1 MANPLMNESVWFHQQ
16 KFEQAEAHY
25 QQILAGTATPGQRT
39 RSVQQ
44 GKQGGSSLVN
54 EIAQARQEIS
64 KLLKNPI
71 AGGSVPPG
79 KMDSLERENRE
90 LRKVTDELRAM
101 VLKLENRVSALERG
115 SGVPAASA
123 SAPAAATPSKPA
135 DDDDDDDD
143 DMFGSDDEEEAAE
156 LEKLKAERVA
166 AYKAKKAS
174 KPTLIAKSN
183 LILEVKPWDDETD
196 MKELEQKVRQ
206 VSTDGLKWGSSK
218 LVPVGYGINKLQ
230 IMCVVEDDKVGTDFL
245 EESITAYEDFVQSV
259 DVVAFNKI

>member
-1 MANPLMNESVWFHQQ
+1 MASPLMNESVWFNQQ
-16 KFEQAEAHY
+16 KFEKAEANY
-25 QQILAGTATPGQRT
+25 QQILAGTATPGQIT
-39 RSVQQ
+39 
-44 GKQGGSSLVN
+44 GGGGS
-54 EIAQARQEIS
+54 APA
-64 KLLKNPI
+64 
-71 AGGSVPPG
+71 G
-79 KMDSLERENRE
+79 KMESLERENRE

-115 SGVPAASA
+115 SGAPAASA
-123 SAPAAATPSKPA
+123 AAAPAATKPSKPAA

-143 DMFGSDDEEEAAE
+143 FDMFGSDDEEEAAE
-156 LEKLKAERVA
+156 RERLQAERVA

-174 KPTLIAKSN
+174 KPALVAKSN
-183 LILEVKPWDDETD
+183 IILEVKPWDDETN
-196 MKELEQKVRQ
+196 MKELEQKVRE

-245 EESITAYEDFVQSV
+245 EEAITAYEDYVQSV

>member
-25 QQILAGTATPGQRT
+25 QQILAGTATPGQ
-39 RSVQQ
+39 
-44 GKQGGSSLVN
+44 
-54 EIAQARQEIS
+54 
-64 KLLKNPI
+64 I

>member
-25 QQILAGTATPGQRT
+25 QQILAGTATPG
-39 RSVQQ
+39 Q

>member
-1 MANPLMNESVWFHQQ
+1 MASPLMNESVWFNQQ
-16 KFEQAEAHY
+16 KFEKAEANY
-25 QQILAGTATPGQRT
+25 QQILAGTATPG
-39 RSVQQ
+39 Q

-64 KLLKNPI
+64 KLLQNPI
-71 AGGSVPPG
+71 TGGGGSAPPG

-115 SGVPAASA
+115 AGVPAASA
-123 SAPAAATPSKPA
+123 AAPAAAAKPSKPAAA

-143 DMFGSDDEEEAAE
+143 DFDMFGSDDEEEAAE
-156 LEKLKAERVA
+156 KERLQAERVA

-174 KPTLIAKSN
+174 KPALVAKSN
-183 LILEVKPWDDETD
+183 IILEVKPWDDETD
-196 MKELEQKVRQ
+196 MKELEQKVRK

-245 EESITAYEDFVQSV
+245 EEAITAHEDYVQSV

>member
-1 MANPLMNESVWFHQQ
+1 MASPLMNESVWFNQQ
-16 KFEQAEAHY
+16 KFEKAEANY
-25 QQILAGTATPGQRT
+25 QQILAGTATPG
-39 RSVQQ
+39 Q

-71 AGGSVPPG
+71 TGGGGSAPAG
-79 KMDSLERENRE
+79 KMESLERENRE

-115 SGVPAASA
+115 SGAPAASA
-123 SAPAAATPSKPA
+123 AAAPAATKPSKPAA

-143 DMFGSDDEEEAAE
+143 FDMFGSDDEEEAAE
-156 LEKLKAERVA
+156 RERLQAERVA

-174 KPTLIAKSN
+174 KPALVAKSN
-183 LILEVKPWDDETD
+183 IILEVKPWDDETN
-196 MKELEQKVRQ
+196 MKELEQKVRE

-245 EESITAYEDFVQSV
+245 EEAITAYEDYVQSV